1 MALSQNNE
9 NYIERIMDSVFEKIQ
24 DEIAFSGERFISE
37 YNNIGSEGLSDLE
50 IEENNSIFV
59 VAVQSALRIKAL
71 KVQTTA

>member
-50 IEENNSIFV
+50 IEEYELIDYIHRLSDNLFRV
-59 VAVQSALRIKAL
+59 LTYLLR
-71 KVQTTA
+71 